1 MDARAISMLDDP
13 GVWPENP
20 RYMRKAVPA
29 ALGLM
34 LLCGAAAEGQSLA
47 DVARQEAERRKTIA
61 VPGKVYTNDSLS
73 SEPQPS
79 VPPAAAPAPGPKP
92 AETPATPP
100 PAAGA
105 PGTTPDAAA
114 PDAATPGTPSVPQTE
129 AEWRERAATTRDTLA
144 RLQTFSEALQ
154 SRINALTADFVNR
167 DDPAQR
173 EVVAADRQK
182 ALAELDRVKQEI
194 AQQQKAIVALQE
206 EARRAGVPAGW
217 VR

>member
-1 MDARAISMLDDP
+1 MFYLSE
-13 GVWPENP
+13 V
-20 RYMRKAVPA
+20 MRKAVPTA
-29 ALGLM
+29 VGLM

-61 VPGKVYTNDSLS
+61 APGKLYTNESLR
-73 SEPQPS
+73 SEPPPS
-79 VPPAAAPAPGPKP
+79 VPPAVAPDAGLAPAD
-92 AETPATPP
+92 TPAAP
-100 PAAGA
+100 PAADAA

-114 PDAATPGTPSVPQTE
+114 PDATTPGAQPVPQTE
-129 AEWRERAATTRDTLA
+129 AEWRKRAATARDTLA

-173 EVVAADRQK
+173 QLVAADREK

-194 AQQQKAIVALQE
+194 AQQQKAIVDLQE

>member
-1 MDARAISMLDDP
+1 ML
-13 GVWPENP
+13 
-20 RYMRKAVPA
+20 R
-29 ALGLM
+29 M
-34 LLCGAAAEGQSLA
+34 LHAPLAGIVILTAAAADAQSLG
-47 DVARQEAERRKTIA
+47 DVARQEAERRKAISA
-61 VPGKVYTNDSLS
+61 PGKVYTNGSLRN
-73 SEPQPS
+73 EP
-79 VPPAAAPAPGPKP
+79 APAVP
-92 AETPATPP
+92 ATATPA
-100 PAAGA
+100 PA
-105 PGTTPDAAA
+105 
-114 PDAATPGTPSVPQTE
+114 DAATPAAPTDPAAPGSPDPSAPGTAAPGDTPPVAQTE
-129 AEWRERAATTRDTLA
+129 ADWRKRVATIRDSLT

-194 AQQQKAIVALQE
+194 AQQQKALVALQD